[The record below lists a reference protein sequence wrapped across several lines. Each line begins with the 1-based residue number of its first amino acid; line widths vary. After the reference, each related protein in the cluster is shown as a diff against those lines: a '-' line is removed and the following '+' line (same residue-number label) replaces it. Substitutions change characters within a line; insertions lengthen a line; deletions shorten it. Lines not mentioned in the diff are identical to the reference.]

1 MCRRNFQL
9 SSVFILVGLFAVG
22 CAGVNYVGNLFNPTT
37 TVDVYFSKEEIE
49 TDYTVMR
56 HALGTGT
63 WVSNDKIQKKLIE
76 EAQNRGADA
85 ILTTGLGESHIPIGG
100 GEDGSVS
107 HVKQDQINVSFLK
120 HQ

>member
-9 SSVFILVGLFAVG
+9 SSAFILVALFAVG
-22 CAGVNYVGNLFNPTT
+22 CADVNYVGNSFNPTT

-49 TDYTVMR
+49 TDYTVMG
-56 HALGTGT
+56 HALGSGA
-63 WVSNDKIQKKLIE
+63 WGASYDKIQEKLIK

-85 ILTTGLGESHIPIGG
+85 ILITGLGQTYVPIG
-100 GEDGSVS
+100 ED
-107 HVKQDQINVSFLK
+107 DRQINASFLK